1 VAKRAARKIIQV
13 PIEEELLTRIDETV
27 GQVAESRAAFIREA
41 CRSRLEALKGGQ
53 LDRQYV
59 DGYRRKPE
67 DPAWAK
73 ETARLL
79 SKVLPR
85 EKW

>member
-1 VAKRAARKIIQV
+1 MAGKRTRKVIQV
-13 PIEEELLTRIDETV
+13 PMEDEP
-27 GQVAESRAAFIREA
+27 
-41 CRSRLEALKGGQ
+41 

-67 DPAWAK
+67 HPAWAK
-73 ETARLL
+73 ASVRLL

>member
-1 VAKRAARKIIQV
+1 MARRATRKIIQV
-13 PIEEELLTRIDETV
+13 PIDDELLTRLDETV
-27 GQVAESRAAFIREA
+27 AQVAETRAAFIREA
-41 CRSRLEALKGGQ
+41 CRQRLEALKGGR

-67 DPAWAK
+67 DPTWAK
-73 ETARLL
+73 ATARLL
-79 SKVLPR
+79 SKMLPR